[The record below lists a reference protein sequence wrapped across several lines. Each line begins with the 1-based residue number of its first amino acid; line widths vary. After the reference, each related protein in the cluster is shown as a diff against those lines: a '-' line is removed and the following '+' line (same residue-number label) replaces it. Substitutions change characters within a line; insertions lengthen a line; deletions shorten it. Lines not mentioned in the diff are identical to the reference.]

1 MSEHEAMRDG
11 RAIASEPDERIA
23 SAYDR
28 WAPQYD
34 RDSNATRDLDGVA
47 LRQAALRLRRR
58 DVLEIGCGT
67 GKNTE
72 WLAQEASSVT
82 AMDFSEGM
90 LARARA
96 RVRAPGLHFVV
107 HDIRDAWPIAASSV
121 DVVTC
126 NLVLEHVRTLPPIF
140 REAVRVLRAGGQLY
154 ISELHPFRQLL
165 GGQARFTHESSGDV
179 TLVPA
184 FKHSVGEF
192 VNAGLAAGL
201 QLRALGE
208 IAEGGASIDAPPRLL
223 TLLFEL

>member
-1 MSEHEAMRDG
+1 MRDDSP
-11 RAIASEPDERIA
+11 IADEPDERIA
-23 SAYDR
+23 GAYDR
-28 WAPQYD
+28 WAAQYD
-34 RDSNATRDLDGVA
+34 RDSNATRDLDGDV
-47 LRQAALRLRRR
+47 LRQAALRLRGR

-72 WLAQEASSVT
+72 WLAGEAASVI

-96 RVRAPGLHFVV
+96 HVRATGLRFVV
-107 HDIRDAWPIAASSV
+107 HDIRDPWPVAAKSV

-140 REAVRVLRAGGQLY
+140 DEAVRVLRAGGQLF
-154 ISELHPFRQLL
+154 ISELHPFRQQL
-165 GGQARFTHESSGDV
+165 GGQARFTHESSGEV

-184 FKHSVGEF
+184 FRHSVGEF
-192 VNAGLAAGL
+192 VNAGLETGL

-208 IAEGGASIDAPPRLL
+208 ITDERAPIDAPPRLL